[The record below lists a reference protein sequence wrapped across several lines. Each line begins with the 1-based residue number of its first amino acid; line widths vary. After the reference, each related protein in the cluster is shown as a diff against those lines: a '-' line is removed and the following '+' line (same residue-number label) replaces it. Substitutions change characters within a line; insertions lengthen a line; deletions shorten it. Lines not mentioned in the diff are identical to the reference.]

1 MPDWRQNVK
10 KTFRAIDGRL
20 VQASMSDEQIADME
34 MLKIL
39 NIFMPLGAVLLF
51 ALAAGLI

>member
-1 MPDWRQNVK
+1 MKR
-10 KTFRAIDGRL
+10 TFRAIDGRL